1 MARIGSRV
9 IWMGEVW
16 KNLVINK
23 PQPVWGVKK
32 SSADDEE
39 TLGVMTEKKKSF
51 AEYLKDALENA
62 EKC

>member
-1 MARIGSRV
+1 M
-9 IWMGEVW
+9 
-16 KNLVINK
+16 INAT
-23 PQPVWGVKK
+23 QPVWGVKK

>member
-16 KNLVINK
+16 KIYMINAT
-23 PQPVWGVKK
+23 QPVWGVKK

-39 TLGVMTEKKKSF
+39 TLGGMTEKKKSF
-51 AEYLKDALENA
+51 AEYLKEALENA